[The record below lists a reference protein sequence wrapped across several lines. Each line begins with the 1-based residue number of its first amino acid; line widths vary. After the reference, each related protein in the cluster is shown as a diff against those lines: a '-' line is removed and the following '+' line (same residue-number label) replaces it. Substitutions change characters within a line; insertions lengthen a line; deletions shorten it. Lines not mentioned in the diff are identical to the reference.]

1 MDFNFSEE
9 QTMIRDSLARLLR
22 DQYDFETRRKVVES
36 ETGWRPEMWQQFAEL
51 GLLAAPFSEEDG
63 GLGGG
68 ALDSMVIMEEFGK
81 ALVVEPYI
89 PTIVCAGG
97 FLKHA
102 GTPAQ
107 KEEHLEAIIG
117 GERVFAFA
125 YAEPRGR
132 YDLADLETTA
142 KKDGDKYV
150 LNGHKAVVIGAP
162 WASHLIVT
170 ARTSGDRRDKD
181 GISVFIVEKD
191 AGGITTRDYPTVDG
205 RRASEVYFENVS
217 VPADALIGE
226 EGKALPLIEK
236 VVDEATAAICAEAMG
251 AMGVAHQMTV
261 EYSKQRKQFG
271 VAIGKFQVLQ
281 HRMVDMFMEHEQS
294 ISMTYMATLKLNE
307 DEETRKKAVSGAKV
321 RIGQGGRFVGQE
333 AVQIHG
339 GMGMTDE
346 LAVGHY
352 FKRLTMIDSEFGN
365 VDHHMRRYTALT
377 GEPVKVAAE

>member
-9 QTMIRDSLARLLR
+9 QNMLRDSLARLIR
-22 DQYDFETRRKVVES
+22 EKYDFDTRRGVVES
-36 ETGWRPEMWQQFAEL
+36 EAGWRPEIWAQFAEL
-51 GLLAAPFSEEDG
+51 GLLMAPFSEDDG

-68 ALDSMVIMEEFGK
+68 PIDAMIVMEEFGK
-81 ALVVEPYI
+81 GLVVEPYV
-89 PTIVCAGG
+89 PSVVCGGG

-102 GTPAQ
+102 GSAAQ
-107 KEEHLEAIIG
+107 KEEHLASIIG
-117 GERVFAFA
+117 GEQIFAFA

-132 YDLADLETTA
+132 YNLADLETTA
-142 KKDGDKYV
+142 KANGSGYV

-162 WASHLIVT
+162 WATHLIVT
-170 ARTSGDRRDKD
+170 ARTGGDRRDAE
-181 GISVFIVEKD
+181 GVSVFIVPKD
-191 AGGITTRDYPTVDG
+191 AKGVTARDYPTVDG

-217 VPADALIGE
+217 VGAEALVGD
-226 EGKALPLIEK
+226 EGSGLPLIER
-236 VVDEATAAICAEAMG
+236 VVDEATVATCAEAMG

-271 VAIGKFQVLQ
+271 TPIGKFQVLQ

-294 ISMTYMATLKLNE
+294 ISMTYMATLKLDE
-307 DEETRKKAVSGAKV
+307 DEVTRKKAVSAAKV

-333 AVQIHG
+333 SVQIHG

-346 LAVGHY
+346 LAIGHY

-365 VDHHMRRYTALT
+365 VDHHLKRYTLLSE
-377 GEPVKVAAE
+377 GEFAAAAE